1 MTNKEHTDLRVNL
14 TNWSTEDLHM
24 VKSLV
29 EVELFERDARD
40 NPVQFMER
48 LFGKTNALEGI
59 K

>member
-1 MTNKEHTDLRVNL
+1 MTNKEHSDLRANL
-14 TNWSTEDLHM
+14 TSWSTEDLHM

-40 NPVQFMER
+40 NPVQFMEH